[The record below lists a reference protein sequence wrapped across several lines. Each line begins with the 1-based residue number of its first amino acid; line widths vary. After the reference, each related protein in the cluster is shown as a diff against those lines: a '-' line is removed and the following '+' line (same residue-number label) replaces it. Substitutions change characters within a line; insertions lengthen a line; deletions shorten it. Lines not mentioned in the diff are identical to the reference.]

1 MAQEGEV
8 RTGRSRPALPVVP
21 IAGQKEMAVML
32 ALHNRLLRE
41 YARRY
46 LGEEVSEDEVE
57 EAVQRTVEQLIAL
70 EDPSLKHGLRY
81 ATQQLRT
88 ECDRTHRRFALE
100 QAPVDRR
107 LGALIG
113 PKRHAVD
120 RLRPRARRT
129 LLWAAQGWSAARIA
143 HADNSTPQAV
153 RERLYHARKR
163 VLQLLSES
171 GQSASLLMVL
181 LVGRLRG
188 VFDRRVPSLLIQGVS
203 SQVAVTAAIL
213 PLVVAS
219 LLSPFPA
226 AVSRGAPGQT
236 RAAAGLSAGVS
247 AWNLEGRSSPTA
259 APVAEAGRTARPGG
273 VSHLVRATAGV
284 TSLSAAAEVPGDM
297 QLTAVATL
305 PGAQSKVV
313 VAIGTGQTCGCPVL
327 TQSLDGG
334 VTWTSTTGPPS
345 AVKQLAL
352 PPTYP
357 SDPRIFA
364 GVNPLTG
371 EAPFMAAA
379 FGQPFMPLTGLPPG
393 QVAVSAHLDDGDPR
407 IFSAGLTGI
416 WSVRLATSGPLTPHE
431 EIDYS
436 AGSRVQNGV
445 AALATPTPV
454 KGDPAILV
462 WAPEGSFVPGSTRPP
477 TLGAA
482 VLRCPAAGPCT
493 VAASL
498 PQAPGALVTDDQT
511 VLAFGSGAAYA
522 SYDLGASFTQL
533 SLPDDSRDIASMA
546 LVGNGLAIWMTT
558 VTSDGSVAVV
568 RLLDAGGWVDASG
581 GERTIRTHAGNL
593 LALDQGRVIDA
604 PLDAG
609 YRCARADQLR
619 WLRRCP

>member
-305 PGAQSKVV
+305 PGAQSTVV
-313 VAIGTGQTCGCPVL
+313 VAIGSGQTCGCPVL

-345 AVKQLAL
+345 AVKQLAI

-364 GVNPLTG
+364 GVDPLTG
-371 EAPFMAAA
+371 QAPYMAAA
-379 FGQPFMPLTGLPPG
+379 FGQPFQLLTGLPPG

-407 IFSAGLTGI
+407 IFSAGLTGV
-416 WSVRLATSGPLTPHE
+416 WSVSINGRGPLTPHE
-431 EIDYS
+431 EIDYA
-436 AGSRVQNGV
+436 AGSRVQNVV
-445 AALATPTPV
+445 AALATPPSVT
-454 KGDPAILV
+454 GGPAVLA
-462 WAPEGSFVPGSTRPP
+462 WAPDAAFAPESAMSPA
-477 TLGAA
+477 LGAA
-482 VLRCPAAGPCT
+482 VFGCPVGGACRAA
-493 VAASL
+493 AL
-498 PQAPGALVTDDQT
+498 IPQAPGALIAVGDII
-511 VLAFGSGAAYA
+511 LAFRADAAYI
-522 SYDLGASFTQL
+522 SHDGGATFRQL
-533 SLPDDSRDIASMA
+533 SLPDGSRDVTSMT
-546 LVGNGLAIWMTT
+546 LVGSDLTIWMNTT
-558 VTSDGSVAVV
+558 LADGSVAVLQ
-568 RLLDAGGWVDASG
+568 LLKGVWTDASA
-581 GERTIRTHAGNL
+581 GERVIQTHIGQL
-593 LALDQGRVIDA
+593 VALGGGRIIDA
-604 PLDAG
+604 LVNAG
-609 YRCARADQLR
+609 YRCAQLTDLR
-619 WLRRCP
+619 WAPRCP